1 MKGDIIMPLFERGYR
16 AAAKTELEREIRKI
30 EEKDRKAQKS
40 KDFEKAATAFES
52 NLTFAERLNLISA
65 EQAANYTER
74 MKKAILEHEQSQRIM
89 QQENLIESVGAGG
102 RRGQYASVEE
112 ALADIRTERAAEK
125 SQQEQQ
131 SQNSQTSPEKSAETP
146 EHSHA

>member
-1 MKGDIIMPLFERGYR
+1 MPLFERGYR

-30 EEKDRKAQKS
+30 EEKDRKTQKS
-40 KDFEKAATAFES
+40 KDFDKAAAAFES

-65 EQAANYTER
+65 EQAASYTER

-112 ALADIRTERAAEK
+112 ALADIRTERAAAS
-125 SQQEQQ
+125 SQQTQQ
-131 SQNSQTSPEKSAETP
+131 RDNSQGSAPKSADDP
-146 EHSHA
+146 ERSHN